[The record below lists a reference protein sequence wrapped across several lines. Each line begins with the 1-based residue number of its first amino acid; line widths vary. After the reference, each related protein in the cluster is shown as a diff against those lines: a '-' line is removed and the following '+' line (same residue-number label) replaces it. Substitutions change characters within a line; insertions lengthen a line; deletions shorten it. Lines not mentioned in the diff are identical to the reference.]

1 MANVYIT
8 VWDHAETVALGDPL
22 QHAVA
27 IIGSTNSDAITG
39 TGRLRRRCRLFAEAA
54 CWVKW
59 GASPTA
65 TGEDDAIP
73 MGANNPE
80 YYDIEAG
87 YVVTA
92 ITR

>member
-1 MANVYIT
+1 MAKVYIT
-8 VWDHAETVALGDPL
+8 VWDNAFTVALGDPL
-22 QHAVA
+22 QHDKAT
-27 IIGSTNSDAITG
+27 IGGTNSAAITG
-39 TGRLRRRCRLFAEAA
+39 SNRLRRRCRLFAEAA

-59 GASPTA
+59 GAAPTA

-73 MGANNPE
+73 LGANNPE
-80 YYDIEAG
+80 YFDIEAG